1 MSTQFGQTGSTGQP
15 GGTGQAKD
23 AAGQT
28 AGTAKDEATRTAGTA
43 KDEAARTDAADT
55 TRQEASN
62 VASTAGSAASDLVG
76 TTRDQAS
83 NVAGEAVHQV
93 RDLGEQIRTQLS
105 EQATAAAGKLAQ
117 ALRSLAEELHQ
128 MSHHDGDNHGAASQ
142 AAHSLAERGD
152 RFAEYLENRD
162 PDTMV
167 ADARGSAARRPG
179 GFLVGAVVAGVLAGR
194 FIRGNKAASDDAA
207 GVHTSSST
215 TTGLPTRPTPAP
227 TYDGGLTSAP
237 VAPGPVDDAYGYD
250 SPLGTTAPAA
260 DPYGTTRS
268 DALDTTRPDAGLR

>member
-1 MSTQFGQTGSTGQP
+1 MSTQFTGQTNDT
-15 GGTGQAKD
+15 TGQARD

-28 AGTAKDEATRTAGTA
+28 AGTAKDEAAQTAQTA
-43 KDEAARTDAADT
+43 KHAAAETADT

-62 VASTAGSAASDLVG
+62 VAATAGSAASDVVG
-76 TTRDQAS
+76 TTKEQAS

-93 RDLGEQIRTQLS
+93 RDLGDQVRTQLS
-105 EQATAAAGKLAQ
+105 EQATTAAAKLAQ

-142 AAHSLAERGD
+142 AAHTLAERGD
-152 RFAEYLENRD
+152 RFADYLEHRD

-167 ADARGSAARRPG
+167 SDMRRSAARRPG

-207 GVHTSSST
+207 ELQASAPATRGPAVTRTST
-215 TTGLPTRPTPAP
+215 QGLDDP
-227 TYDGGLTSAP
+227 YAP
-237 VAPGPVDDAYGYD
+237 VAPGPVDSTYGYD

-268 DALDTTRPDAGLR
+268 DAGLR